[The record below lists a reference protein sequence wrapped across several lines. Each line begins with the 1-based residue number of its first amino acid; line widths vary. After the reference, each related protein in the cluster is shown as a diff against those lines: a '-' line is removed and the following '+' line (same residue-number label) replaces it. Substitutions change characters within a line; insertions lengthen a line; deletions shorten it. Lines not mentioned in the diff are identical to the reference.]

1 MGIHKYSPDTS
12 SSQLSIKSLGT
23 GVPRVDGH
31 GPRHALLCVACF
43 VLNILCDFVNNI
55 HDGLYME
62 H

>member
-12 SSQLSIKSLGT
+12 SSQLGIKSLGIV
-23 GVPRVDGH
+23 VPRVDGH
-31 GPRHALLCVACF
+31 GSRHALLCVVCF
-43 VLNILCDFVNNI
+43 VLNILCDCVNNI